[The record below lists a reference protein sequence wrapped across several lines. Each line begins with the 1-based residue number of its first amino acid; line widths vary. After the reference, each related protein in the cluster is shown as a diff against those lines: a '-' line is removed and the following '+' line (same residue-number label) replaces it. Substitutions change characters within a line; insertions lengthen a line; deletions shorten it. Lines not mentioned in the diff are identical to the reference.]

1 MQSSG
6 DDVIR
11 GVFVYDPAPRIFQP
25 GLLYGR
31 ERHSSTFFYGGE
43 RFQRDERIDT
53 QYHSKL
59 AILQLPPTSLLPQ
72 SLQS

>member
-11 GVFVYDPAPRIFQP
+11 GVFVYDPTPRIFQP
-25 GLLYGR
+25 CLLYGG
-31 ERHSSTFFYGGE
+31 ERHSSTFFCGGQ
-43 RFQRDERIDT
+43 RFQLDESIDT

-59 AILQLPPTSLLPQ
+59 AILQSPPTSLLPQ